1 MITISNLSK
10 RFDHRAVLDAI
21 DLAIGDGD
29 RIALVGSNGAG
40 KTTLFRCLLGHYH
53 YEGAIAF
60 NGAAP
65 MRRDEKVL
73 ARIAF
78 VPQLP
83 PPLRMPVG
91 ELVRFAENSTGADP
105 ARMTSIAQGLGL
117 DLDAVAH
124 QPFNRLSGGQ
134 KQKVLVTIALARA
147 ADLFIFDEPAANLDP
162 AARAAFIDLLAA
174 RQDAAMIIAS
184 HRLEEVA
191 PLVNRV
197 IELDRGRIVLDDAVA
212 DRLTAGDAR
221 TATVRLREAHDP
233 FARALLQWGFGES
246 RPLTFTGT
254 IPAADYYRFLGMISR
269 YASVVDAFHFGE
281 APKPPPARKARR
293 HVS

>member
-1 MITISNLSK
+1 MITISGLTK
-10 RFDHRAVLDAI
+10 TFDRRAVLDAI

-53 YEGAIAF
+53 YDGSIAF
-60 NGAAP
+60 NGERP
-65 MRRDEKVL
+65 TRRDEAVL

-91 ELVRFAENSTGADP
+91 ELVRFAESSAGAKAD
-105 ARMTSIAQGLGL
+105 RMTEISQGLGL
-117 DLDAVAH
+117 DLAAVAH

-162 AARAAFIDLLAA
+162 AARATFIDLLAA

-197 IELDRGRIVLDDAVA
+197 IELDRGRIVLDDVVA
-212 DRLTAGDAR
+212 DKLTAGDAR
-221 TATVRLREAHDP
+221 HCMVRLSAAHEP
-233 FARALLQWGFGES
+233 FARALAQWGLNE
-246 RPLTFTGT
+246 RPVLTFSGT

-269 YASVVDAFHFGE
+269 YASVVEAFEFGTAA
-281 APKPPPARKARR
+281 APRKPARGKTD
-293 HVS
+293 VS